1 MLFNDNYVNINS
13 VLEFTNKNKKTVEQL
28 ISPKN
33 LPEAGFQ
40 SYGELVSDALD
51 QKDSF
56 IFGDVRNPELTHSRF
71 QDLAHIDK
79 SILNLVSAKEQAS
92 DMVGDPIFREAISSS
107 LDFRAAEMEYVK
119 LAARLEFLRK
129 ENGSKSDAHEVAEQ
143 MRTLGHELYGE
154 PKSEIRDAALNE
166 LWSELDSK
174 EYHES
179 AQKIYD
185 ELVNGATWNGAQL
198 SGLMRAE
205 DAEAKLPRFE
215 DNEALDWF
223 GEKVIERNADI
234 QALVNEYWTQMI
246 EENGEG
252 YECGPED
259 IVEVFQHVIN
269 MRDPSGVSGVS
280 VRLADGRT
288 ALSWETP
295 EMAVLVGSKRGAI
308 KNPDELFRKVLHEF
322 GVHGQPQ

>member
-1 MLFNDNYVNINS
+1 M
-13 VLEFTNKNKKTVEQL
+13 
-28 ISPKN
+28 
-33 LPEAGFQ
+33 
-40 SYGELVSDALD
+40 
-51 QKDSF
+51 
-56 IFGDVRNPELTHSRF
+56 
-71 QDLAHIDK
+71 
-79 SILNLVSAKEQAS
+79 
-92 DMVGDPIFREAISSS
+92 
-107 LDFRAAEMEYVK
+107 
-119 LAARLEFLRK
+119 
-129 ENGSKSDAHEVAEQ
+129 
-143 MRTLGHELYGE
+143 
-154 PKSEIRDAALNE
+154 
-166 LWSELDSK
+166 WSELDSK

-223 GEKVIERNADI
+223 GEKVIEQNADI

-269 MRDPSGVSGVS
+269 MRDPSGESGVS

-295 EMAVLVGSKRGAI
+295 EMAVLVGSKR
-308 KNPDELFRKVLHEF
+308 
-322 GVHGQPQ
+322 